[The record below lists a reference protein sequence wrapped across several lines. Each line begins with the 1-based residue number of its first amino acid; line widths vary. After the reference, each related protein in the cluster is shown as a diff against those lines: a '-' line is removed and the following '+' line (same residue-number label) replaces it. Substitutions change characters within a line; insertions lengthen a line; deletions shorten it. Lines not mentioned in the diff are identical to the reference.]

1 MSTSNFNF
9 LFFRAFITNFKGWKM
24 TTIEEFMTY
33 LQSHTSIKISRAEIA
48 RGLKTER
55 SNITHRIKSK
65 SECKLSEMR
74 QILEHLNISNSAE
87 ILNSILEKDGR
98 LFKENVESMPD
109 VESEIQHVRVQYF
122 PDVYLSAGYGVEVLD
137 ERSEYIVIDERFL
150 MSERGMRVNPKNCKM
165 VRISGNSMFPEY
177 HHGDRVIIDESD
189 TNLTDGQIYA
199 FRYDGQ
205 CYVKEIN
212 RAGNRIKCISVNKEY
227 EPFFIERDV
236 DFKVFGRIIP
246 RVRL

>member
-1 MSTSNFNF
+1 MPTINEFYDNLQNQSDST
-9 LFFRAFITNFKGWKM
+9 ITQTDLAKALG
-24 TTIEEFMTY
+24 TT
-33 LQSHTSIKISRAEIA
+33 
-48 RGLKTER
+48 R
-55 SNITHRIKSK
+55 SNISLRLKNKSDLK
-65 SECKLSEMR
+65 FDEVSK
-74 QILEHLNISNSAE
+74 
-87 ILNSILEKDGR
+87 LEKHFEKVLTKSACQTAKLIEEIEQSR
-98 LFKENVESMPD
+98 NNVELATI
-109 VESEIQHVRVQYF
+109 EYY
-122 PDVYLSAGYGVEVLD
+122 PDVYLSAGFGVEVLD
-137 ERSEYIVIDERFL
+137 ESFEHVIIDERFL
-150 MSERGMRVNPKNCKM
+150 TSERGMRVNPKNCKM

-189 TNLTDGQIYA
+189 KNLTDGQIYA

-227 EPFFIERDV
+227 EPFFIEREV